1 MSLKETTLS
10 FWQSNTHSTILEGC
24 KKLNVVSM
32 LRPPYHKHECLN
44 SFSDILSFP
53 VDKPIKF
60 YTVFLF
66 GSEDSEYS
74 CSLFLLS
81 AKSKV

>member
-10 FWQSNTHSTILEGC
+10 FWQSNTHSTILEEC
-24 KKLNVVSM
+24 KKLNVVYVKAAISQA
-32 LRPPYHKHECLN
+32 RALN